1 MAGTNLWAKFRK
13 LLPGDTMLVV
23 EIAAIN
29 VSAGTSSVT
38 TPAGGSMVVHGT
50 SVSIGSKAYVK
61 GGVIVGPAPSLTHYE
76 IEV

>member
-1 MAGTNLWAKFRK
+1 MATNLWAKFRK

-23 EIAAIN
+23 EVTAIN
-29 VSAGTSSVT
+29 VSAGTSNVT
-38 TPAGGSMVVHGT
+38 TPAGGAMVVYGT

-61 GGVIVGPAPSLTHYE
+61 GGVIISEAPNLQHYE